1 MGNMY
6 QFDIFGKTLKL
17 QTTDGNE
24 DDLIRVVKY
33 YMDKVKQLY
42 DANPNRAQTEVLT
55 LAGITIAD
63 ELFSLTKKIKG
74 MSMPDE
80 ERKKSESISE
90 IENLLDNL
98 Q

>member
-1 MGNMY
+1 MDNMY
-6 QFDIFGKTLKL
+6 QFDIFGKTLRL

-33 YMDKVKQLY
+33 FMDNVKQVY

-55 LAGITIAD
+55 LAGIKITD
-63 ELFSLTKKIKG
+63 ELFSLAKRVNNG
-74 MSMPDE
+74 MPDAQ
-80 ERKKSESISE
+80 RKNSEIISE

>member
-33 YMDKVKQLY
+33 YMDKVKQIY
-42 DANPNRAQTEVLT
+42 DANPHRAQTEVLT

-63 ELFSLTKKIKG
+63 ELFSLAKKKG
-74 MSMPDE
+74 IGMPDT
-80 ERKKSESISE
+80 ERKNSESISE

>member
-1 MGNMY
+1 MY
-6 QFDIFGKTLKL
+6 QFDIFGKTLRL

-33 YMDKVKQLY
+33 YMDKVKQIY

-63 ELFSLTKKIKG
+63 ELFSVAKKKHIG
-74 MSMPDE
+74 MPDA
-80 ERKKSESISE
+80 ERKNSESISE